1 MAVIIYHG
9 SNVVVEHPRIQTVGY
24 NKDFGFAFYC
34 TRIERQAQRRA
45 LSKRPKH
52 EVSLFS
58 YEEKDDLNKL
68 VFYSMTE
75 QWLDFVV
82 SCRMSITHRY
92 DIVEGP
98 MADDQ
103 IWNYVEDLVSG
114 NISREAFWAL
124 VKFKHPTH
132 QIAFCTE
139 ASLRTITFERSYEL

>member
-1 MAVIIYHG
+1 MSITIYHG
-9 SNVVVEHPRIQTVGY
+9 SNVVVEHPQIQTVGY

-34 TRIERQAQRRA
+34 TRMERQAQRWA

-52 EVSLFS
+52 RVSVFS
-58 YEEKDDLNKL
+58 YCEDNDLQKL
-68 VFYSMTE
+68 VFADMTE

-82 SCRMSITHRY
+82 ACRRGITHSY
-92 DIVEGP
+92 DVVEGP

-114 NISREAFWAL
+114 SISREAFWAL

-139 ASLRTITFERSYEL
+139 VALQSITFERSYDL